1 MTDRQRVHELV
12 DRLPDTDV
20 PAVEKLLESLTE
32 SPVERAIR
40 IAQPDDE
47 PVTKTEEQAIREAES
62 DTRPPV
68 PLEDLLAEYRMK

>member
-32 SPVERAIR
+32 SPAERAIR
-40 IAQPDDE
+40 LAQPDDE
-47 PVTKTEEQAIREAES
+47 PVTKSEKQAIHEAES
-62 DTRPPV
+62 DKRPPV
-68 PLEDLLAEYRMK
+68 PLEDVLAEHRMK

>member
-1 MTDRQRVHELV
+1 MTDRQRVTNW
-12 DRLPDTDV
+12 PTAFPITDV

-62 DTRPPV
+62 DSRPPV

>member
-32 SPVERAIR
+32 SPSERAIR
-40 IAQPDDE
+40 LAQPDDE
-47 PVTKTEEQAIREAES
+47 PVTKSEEQAIHEAES
-62 DTRPPV
+62 DKRPPV
-68 PLEDLLAEYRMK
+68 PLEDVLAEHRMK